1 MVYELMDR
9 LVLGKKYQLQEIYD
23 LIEDYCVDNGID
35 DWKHKVRAMLE
46 ERTVYVL
53 LVSMKLHIMAIAL
66 IQLVNER

>member
-46 ERTVYVL
+46 EKNGVRW
-53 LVSMKLHIMAIAL
+53 
-66 IQLVNER
+66 

>member
-1 MVYELMDR
+1 MDR

-46 ERTVYVL
+46 EKNGVRFLGKYEVTYYGDCTY
-53 LVSMKLHIMAIAL
+53 SIG
-66 IQLVNER
+66 